1 MNGKKLVSKIFKDKK
16 FSIYEKSTQCILEDS
31 EHILWVIGIRFD
43 KRKYMKANSNFKIS
57 LIEN

>member
-16 FSIYEKSTQCILEDS
+16 LSAYDKASQWILEDS

-43 KRKYMKANSNFKIS
+43 KRKYVKANSNFKIS